1 MRIKRKTRKRN
12 GGLSPGGIEGRGSRI
27 SLVPV
32 GGAIRIVSDT
42 VGGLIKGAGD
52 GIATMMGSK
61 PDAKPST
68 KVPDVTPPK
77 ELDSTKSPPPD
88 QKGGKRKR
96 RKGNTKRKRVR
107 KNRKLVRS
115 ALYQRM
121 RKTLNRMRYN
131 RRRVTKK
138 SKKRS
143 RRRARKRRGTGGK
156 RRSRSK

>member
-1 MRIKRKTRKRN
+1 MVIKRKTRKRK

-27 SLVPV
+27 SLAPV
-32 GGAIRIVSDT
+32 GSVVRTMSDT

-52 GIATMMGSK
+52 SIANMMGSK
-61 PDAKPST
+61 PGGKSST
-68 KVPDVTPPK
+68 KVPNVTPPK
-77 ELDSTKSPPPD
+77 DLNPPKSAPPD
-88 QKGGKRKR
+88 QTGGKRKR

-107 KNRKLVRS
+107 KNRKLARS
-115 ALYQRM
+115 PLYQRM

-143 RRRARKRRGTGGK
+143 RRRARKRR
-156 RRSRSK
+156 SRSK